1 MQRDLDST
9 IEELNFTRND
19 LHEKEQLLRN
29 RDTLLESTGLQV
41 RQSTEAL
48 ERERQLRRLL
58 VASKNGLSLC
68 DSYEDLSNWGNFLVC

>member
-48 ERERQLRRLL
+48 ERERQLRRQE
-58 VASKNGLSLC
+58 AISFENAKRGH
-68 DSYEDLSNWGNFLVC
+68 